1 MVSVR
6 LWTSPWW
13 VAAHFHQRLLCLGF
27 SLTPYKV
34 SITVCLSWAA
44 HKQNSGRDEAQI
56 PLGCSPR
63 SNTVLQLNAEK
74 SVVSKFIVSTTN
86 LTLRGENP
94 VFVFQ
99 SAEPS
104 AKWKTRWTPHFK
116 AALDKEK
123 SWMSKDLAK
132 RDTLCIEMSFYGVMF
147 SVY

>member
-74 SVVSKFIVSTTN
+74 WLSVVSKFIVSTTN
-86 LTLRGENP
+86 LTLRLNLTQYLSSSLQNHLPSGRRD
-94 VFVFQ
+94 
-99 SAEPS
+99 EPLTS
-104 AKWKTRWTPHFK
+104 KQHLIKRSLECQKIWQRGTHY
-116 AALDKEK
+116 ALKCPF
-123 SWMSKDLAK
+123 M
-132 RDTLCIEMSFYGVMF
+132 G
-147 SVY
+147 